1 MRASKFSK
9 GYGNKD
15 KRSGE
20 KPPLIKGDSAIA
32 GTSLI

>member
-20 KPPLIKGDSAIA
+20 KPPLIGGDSANV
-32 GTSLI
+32 